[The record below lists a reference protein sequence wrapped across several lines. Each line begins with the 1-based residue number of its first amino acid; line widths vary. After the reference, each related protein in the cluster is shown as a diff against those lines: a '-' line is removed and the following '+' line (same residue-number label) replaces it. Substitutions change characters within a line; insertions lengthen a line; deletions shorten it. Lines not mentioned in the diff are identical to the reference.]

1 MEIPLRHINILWKVM
16 LICGAE
22 RRRSIQ
28 NYEEKSRGAIRQPK
42 VVVFIPPL

>member
-16 LICGAE
+16 LICRAE
-22 RRRSIQ
+22 RWRSIQ
-28 NYEEKSRGAIRQPK
+28 NYEEESCAAIRQPK